1 MISWLP
7 SPSAVILEPRKLK
20 SVTVCIVSPSV
31 CHEVMSWGRKE
42 SDTTEQL
49 HLIFALEVNSVIL
62 LHGHFSTE
70 RSTILLFTINGFRT
84 DSGLTQ
90 LCILSAY
97 HHTLHTVGT

>member
-1 MISWLP
+1 MGY
-7 SPSAVILEPRKLK
+7 SPD
-20 SVTVCIVSPSV
+20 
-31 CHEVMSWGRKE
+31 RKE
-42 SDTTEQL
+42 SDTTERR